1 MKKIIA
7 SFFFLFTCFQV
18 GFSQGFSYLNN
29 TSEWRYDGSS
39 QDGLNEYDILY
50 TVYFDGSETIN
61 GISYFKEYRLKYMT
75 TYYWDGSIVSDTNLF
90 GPLYRRE
97 DSSGKFYIYNSFT
110 NSDDIYFDN
119 QLVLNAQIG
128 SPFPLFQGSTCSV
141 QNIETVYLGT
151 QPLKKINGSLIS
163 ASTGSVEGIGE
174 VYPSCNLPIEGN
186 PTLVCYS
193 KDSLFIQFK
202 PMDCSLF
209 PVPVRVNDNSN
220 SKFENHFQEI
230 KLYPN
235 PTTDAFTI
243 KGITQG
249 EVSIYSIMGQFIAQ
263 QSFDAHTKIDL
274 SQLQKGMYL
283 VKLKGHPE
291 AFMIQKD

>member
-1 MKKIIA
+1 M
-7 SFFFLFTCFQV
+7 
-18 GFSQGFSYLNN
+18 
-29 TSEWRYDGSS
+29 
-39 QDGLNEYDILY
+39 
-50 TVYFDGSETIN
+50 
-61 GISYFKEYRLKYMT
+61 
-75 TYYWDGSIVSDTNLF
+75 
-90 GPLYRRE
+90 
-97 DSSGKFYIYNSFT
+97 
-110 NSDDIYFDN
+110 
-119 QLVLNAQIG
+119 
-128 SPFPLFQGSTCSV
+128 
-141 QNIETVYLGT
+141 
-151 QPLKKINGSLIS
+151 IS

-220 SKFENHFQEI
+220 SIFENHFQGI

-249 EVSIYSIMGQFIAQ
+249 EVSIYSIMGQFISQ
-263 QSFDAHTKIDL
+263 QSFDANTKIDL

-291 AFMIQKD
+291 AYMIQKD